1 MKINIIDAI
10 CGAGKTSAAINFMNN
25 FPNDQRFL
33 YITPYLT
40 EVERIISACPNK
52 KFKQPETYGTKLN
65 GISICLIRDIIL
77 CLHIHCLRN
86 STRKQWI

>member
-10 CGAGKTSAAINFMNN
+10 CGSGKTSAAINYINSS
-25 FPNDQRFL
+25 PDDQHFL

-40 EVERIISACPNK
+40 EVERIINACSSK

-65 GISICLIRDIIL
+65 GIKHLF
-77 CLHIHCLRN
+77 N
-86 STRKQWI
+86 K